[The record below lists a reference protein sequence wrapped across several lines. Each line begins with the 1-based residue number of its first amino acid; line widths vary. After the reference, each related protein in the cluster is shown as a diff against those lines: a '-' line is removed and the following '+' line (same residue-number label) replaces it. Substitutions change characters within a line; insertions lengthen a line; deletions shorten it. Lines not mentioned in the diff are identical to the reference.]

1 MTHQLFMNCP
11 PYWYTLS
18 WIVIGLQL
26 YCLTLKKPFNLLF
39 TIKCYLEIH
48 FYTDR
53 ISILVTSLEV
63 NGCVLCLFSTHVH
76 FPQYV
81 LFCPYSN

>member
-26 YCLTLKKPFNLLF
+26 YCLTLKNPSIYYLL
-39 TIKCYLEIH
+39 
-48 FYTDR
+48 
-53 ISILVTSLEV
+53 
-63 NGCVLCLFSTHVH
+63 
-76 FPQYV
+76 
-81 LFCPYSN
+81 